1 MKAKVEQEEPML
13 DLRLSNDVIDHH
25 LHGSNKLQLNLLD
38 HLETD
43 SPPKVLESSAV
54 VQEAEANKVAEEN
67 KAVESRLFIC
77 KYCDKKFTN
86 SQALGGHQNAHKRER
101 AVVKKN
107 KQPYL
112 PSFDQLAPTQQLY
125 PYPSMVGFSNGHFH
139 RPMGV
144 NMSSMIHK
152 PFRFGGGYAFEGWS
166 RPRINGSQFA
176 VQHQSIN
183 YWGTNG
189 GFLVPPMENVSF
201 NQITPLLGN
210 LGAATSSWIA
220 EQGQMLGFPN
230 QQPEPTGPNL
240 SLNL

>member
-54 VQEAEANKVAEEN
+54 VKEAEANKVAEEN

-101 AVVKKN
+101 AGG
-107 KQPYL
+107 P
-112 PSFDQLAPTQQLY
+112 DRE
-125 PYPSMVGFSNGHFH
+125 SMGH
-139 RPMGV
+139 
-144 NMSSMIHK
+144 NLL
-152 PFRFGGGYAFEGWS
+152 
-166 RPRINGSQFA
+166 
-176 VQHQSIN
+176 QHQSTN

-210 LGAATSSWIA
+210 LGAATSSRIA